1 MSRRFRKKEFS
12 DIPATDILAF
22 IKDHEGQTAT
32 LTDLAQGLNVP
43 AERRKELRQTL
54 RVLVEERKLVKFDRR
69 SYGLP
74 PKGKT
79 VEGRFQ
85 AHRDGFGFLIPDD
98 PNLPDIFLGKK
109 DVRDLMHRDRLAL
122 HLGKKGRRGEA
133 GERKVEVLER
143 ASRRLVGHYREGAK
157 HDFVYPEDLR
167 QFHDLRIPKKS
178 AGGAKENQLVL
189 AEITR
194 YPTST
199 EAAEGRVVKVLGD
212 PDDPRL
218 DAEIIIYKYDLPEAF
233 PPKVLAEAAAAPK
246 TLSRETLSLRRDLRE
261 LNFFTIDG
269 EKARDFDD
277 AVALKR
283 LKNGKY
289 KLWVSIADVS
299 HYVREGSALD
309 AEAYRRGTS
318 VYFPERAIPMLPPEL
333 SNGICSLNPFE
344 DRLTVTVEMD
354 FDEEGSLKKTDFFP
368 SVIHSRARLT
378 YTLAKR
384 VIEEE
389 ADPAEVLPAAAK
401 DLRAMAELCR
411 LIRARRLAKGSLDFD
426 LPEPE
431 VVLDVQGKIE
441 EIVRADRHIGHQ
453 MIEEFMISAN
463 EAVARFLSEQDA
475 PALNRVHEPPE
486 AAKIEAFAEFLAHLG
501 YSFPMKEKIKAGVFQ
516 RILNGVRGKAEEK
529 PVNYLLLRSMKQARY
544 TEKALGHFAL
554 GKKHY
559 LHFTSPIRRYPD
571 LIVHRILKEV
581 LESGPLKEKRKDRWM
596 SKLPSIAEQSSE
608 RERIAMEAERE
619 IVDRKKVQFMRD
631 KVGEEFNGCVSA
643 VVAFGVFVELE
654 DFFIEGLVHLT
665 RLPQDR
671 YRFLETKHTLQGE
684 RTGRTFRLGDRVRVR
699 VDAAS
704 PERKRIDFSFV
715 Q

>member
-1 MSRRFRKKEFS
+1 MTRRFRKKELS
-12 DIPATDILAF
+12 EISSTEILTF
-22 IKDHEGQTAT
+22 IKGHEGQTAT
-32 LTDLAQGLNVP
+32 LTEMAQGLNVP
-43 AERRKELRQTL
+43 SDRRRELRQAL
-54 RVLVEERKLVKFDRR
+54 RALVEERKLVKFDRR
-69 SYGLP
+69 RYGLP
-74 PKGKT
+74 PKGKV

-85 AHRDGFGFLIPDD
+85 AHREGFGFLVPDD
-98 PNLPDIFLGKK
+98 PSLPDIFLGKK

-143 ASRRLVGHYREGAK
+143 SSRRLVGYFREGTK
-157 HDFVYPEDLR
+157 NDFVFPEDLR

-199 EAAEGRVVKVLGD
+199 EAAEGRILKVLGD

-233 PPKVLAEAAAAPK
+233 PAEVLAETAALPE
-246 TLSRETLSLRRDLRE
+246 TVSRETIARRRDLRD
-261 LNFFTIDG
+261 LNFFTVDG

-299 HYVREGSALD
+299 HYVREGSGLD
-309 AEAYRRGTS
+309 GEAYRRGTS
-318 VYFPERAIPMLPPEL
+318 VYFPERALPMLPPQI
-333 SNGICSLNPFE
+333 SNGICSLNPLE
-344 DRLTVTVEMD
+344 DRLTMTVEMD
-354 FDEEGSLKKTDFFP
+354 FDEDGSLRKTDFFP
-368 SVIHSRARLT
+368 SIIHSQARLT
-378 YTLAKR
+378 YTLVKK
-384 VIEEE
+384 VVEDESQPPGVS
-389 ADPAEVLPAAAK
+389 PALAK
-401 DLRAMAELCR
+401 DLQAMAGLCR
-411 LIRARRLAKGSLDFD
+411 LIRARRMAKGSIDFD

-431 VVLDVQGKIE
+431 VVLDVQGRIE

-453 MIEEFMISAN
+453 MIEEFMIAAN
-463 EAVARFLSEQDA
+463 ESVARFLAEREA

-501 YSFPMKEKIKAGVFQ
+501 YSFPVKEKIQPGIFQ

-544 TEKALGHFAL
+544 LEKALGHFAL

-571 LIVHRILKEV
+571 LVVHRILKEV
-581 LESGPLKEKRKDRWM
+581 LESGSLNEKRKNRWM
-596 SKLPSIAEQSSE
+596 SKLPSMAEQSSE

-631 KVGEEFNGCVSA
+631 KVGEEFNGYISA

-654 DFFIEGLVHLT
+654 EFFIEGLVHLT
-665 RLPQDR
+665 RLPRDR

-684 RTGRTFRLGDRVRVR
+684 HTRKTFRLGDRVRVR

-704 PERKRIDFSFV
+704 PERKRIDFSLV

>member
-1 MSRRFRKKEFS
+1 LTRRFRRKEFS
-12 DIPATDILAF
+12 DISSTEILAF
-22 IKDHEGQTAT
+22 LKTQEGQTAT
-32 LTDLAQGLNVP
+32 LTELAQGLNIP
-43 AERRKELRQTL
+43 SDGRKELRQTL
-54 RVLVEERKLVKFDRR
+54 RSLAEERKLVKFDRR
-69 SYGLP
+69 RYGLP
-74 PKGKT
+74 PRGKV

-85 AHRDGFGFLIPDD
+85 AHREGFGFLIPDD
-98 PNLPDIFLGKK
+98 PGLPDIFLGKK

-133 GERKVEVLER
+133 AERKVEVLER
-143 ASRRLVGHYREGAK
+143 ASRRLVGYFREGAK
-157 HDFVYPEDLR
+157 HDFVFPEDLR

-199 EAAEGRVVKVLGD
+199 EAAEGRILKVLGD

-233 PPKVLAEAAAAPK
+233 PEKVLAEAAALPE
-246 TLSRETLSLRRDLRE
+246 TISRETISRRRDLRN
-261 LNFFTIDG
+261 LNFFTVDG

-318 VYFPERAIPMLPPEL
+318 VYFPERALPMLPPQL
-333 SNGICSLNPFE
+333 SNEICSLNPKE
-344 DRLTVTVEMD
+344 DRLTMTAEMD
-354 FDEEGSLKKTDFFP
+354 FDEDGSLRKGDFFP
-368 SVIHSRARLT
+368 SVIHGQARLT
-378 YTLAKR
+378 YTLVKR
-384 VIEEE
+384 VLEEKSQ
-389 ADPAEVLPAAAK
+389 PARVSPAIAK
-401 DLRAMAELCR
+401 DLQAMADLCR
-411 LIRARRLAKGSLDFD
+411 LIRARRMAKGSIDFD

-431 VVLDVQGKIE
+431 VILDVQGRIE

-453 MIEEFMISAN
+453 MIEEFMVAAN
-463 EAVARFLSEQDA
+463 EAVARFLAEREA

-501 YSFPMKEKIKAGVFQ
+501 YSFPMKEKIRPGVFQ
-516 RILNGVRGKAEEK
+516 RVLNGVRGKAEEK

-544 TEKALGHFAL
+544 LEKALGHFAL

-581 LESGPLKEKRKDRWM
+581 LESGSLNEKRKNRWI
-596 SKLPSIAEQSSE
+596 SKLPSMAVQSSE

-631 KVGEEFNGCVSA
+631 KVGEEFNGYISA

-654 DFFIEGLVHLT
+654 EFFIEGLVHLT
-665 RLPQDR
+665 RLPRDR

-684 RTGRTFRLGDRVRVR
+684 HTRKTFRLGDRVRVR

-704 PERKRIDFSFV
+704 PERKRIDFSLV